1 MLSGL
6 IEKYIWLLQLLSDA
20 GDAGLTLEEIN
31 SEYNSRYASAY
42 PRRTFNNHRA
52 AIEEIF
58 GIKIGCDRSTNRY
71 FLDEFAVDKRQTVEW
86 LINTF
91 SVNSLLSLG
100 KERLGGRVLVED
112 VPSGHKFLTRVMRAM
127 MENKEIIITYCKYS
141 SDLPETLHIHPYVV
155 KEFEKRW
162 YLVGYCVERK
172 ALRLYGL
179 DRISHIE
186 FTGNTFVFPKDF
198 NAREKFVLSFGPY
211 LPEGKPQIIRLKAFG
226 TEALYLKDLPLHE
239 SQTLV
244 SSDKDGSIF
253 RLYLIPTDNFVME
266 ICKHG
271 SRIEILE
278 PESLRKKVI
287 KELTNTLDIYR

>member
-20 GDAGLTLEEIN
+20 GEAGMSLEGISQAYYE
-31 SEYNSRYASAY
+31 RYGSVY
-42 PRRTFNNHRA
+42 PRRTFNNHRV
-52 AIEEIF
+52 AIDEIF

-71 FLDEFAVDKRQTVEW
+71 FLDEFAVDKRQTVQW

-112 VPSGHKFLTRVMRAM
+112 VPSGHRFLTKVMRAM
-127 MENKEIIITYCKYS
+127 MENKEIEITYCKYS
-141 SDLPETLHIHPYVV
+141 SDIPEILHIQPFIV
-155 KEFEKRW
+155 KEYEKRW

-179 DRISHIE
+179 DRIRSIE
-186 FTGNTFVFPKDF
+186 YTGESFVFPKNFD
-198 NAREKFVLSFGPY
+198 AREKFVVSFGPY
-211 LPEGKPQIIRLKAFG
+211 LPEGKPQIIRLKAYG

-244 SSDKDGSIF
+244 SSDEKESIF

-266 ICKHG
+266 LCKHG
-271 SRIEILE
+271 SRIEVLE
-278 PESLRKKVI
+278 PESLRKRVI
-287 KELTNTLDIYR
+287 EELTKTLDIYR